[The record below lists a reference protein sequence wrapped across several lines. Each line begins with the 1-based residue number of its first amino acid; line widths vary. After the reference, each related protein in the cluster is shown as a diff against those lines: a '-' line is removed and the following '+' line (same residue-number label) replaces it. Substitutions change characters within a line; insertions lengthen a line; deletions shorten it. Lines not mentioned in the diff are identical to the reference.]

1 MIRKPA
7 VAGLF
12 YDKDPSEL
20 KKTIEWCF
28 NHKLGPG
35 KIPELG
41 IPNKDNSNNDSIYGA
56 VVPHAGYSYS
66 GPIAAHA
73 YCEIAEN
80 GFPETFIILCPNH
93 TGLGTGISIFK
104 EGIWNTPLGNVE
116 IDEEFAEEMIIN
128 SDLIDFDTSA
138 HIREHSC
145 EVHLPFL
152 QYFSNDFK
160 IVPMVIWMQDMESGS
175 DIAKSI
181 TKTAKK
187 LGRSILVIASTD
199 LTHYESKQIA
209 EKKDKLILD
218 AISNMDEYSL
228 LKAVEDFRISMCGYG
243 PTIAAIKVSRSL
255 GAKKGKILKYA
266 TSGDISGDLSSVVGY
281 CSAIFE

>member
-35 KIPELG
+35 KVPELR
-41 IPNKDNSNNDSIYGA
+41 ISDDDPNKDNIYGA

-73 YCEIAEN
+73 YCEIVEN

-160 IVPMVIWMQDMESGS
+160 IVPIVIWMQDMESGS